1 MVTMNGITS
10 AASYYENTVQQ
21 KKNSAVKA
29 NGNAKLQVKSSED
42 HLSSK
47 ARNYLDNL
55 RKTYGDYDFIVA
67 DDGDDPKALLNK
79 SNKEFSVIF
88 SKSELEKMATDEKYA
103 NEKMHS
109 IKTIIDMSRKIC
121 EKFGF
126 ERAGGEAGQND
137 TIINKIG
144 ISINEDGSVSIFA
157 ELEKMSAKQK
167 AYLEKLR
174 EQRAEEKKDAEKS
187 EEKKIHSYKKEED
200 ASVKKV
206 VVEASS
212 EEELLEKIY
221 SVDWEKVTGKI
232 IGARF
237 DFSV

>member
-10 AASYYENTVQQ
+10 AVSYYENIVQQ

-29 NGNAKLQVKSSED
+29 NGSAKLQVKSSEE

-157 ELEKMSAKQK
+157 ELEKMSEKQK
-167 AYLEKLR
+167 EYLEKLR
-174 EQRAEEKKDAEKS
+174 EQRAEEKKDTEKS

-200 ASVKKV
+200 ASVKKL

-221 SVDWEKVTGKI
+221 SVDWEKVTGEI